1 MFSNSESV
9 SFCIF
14 SCSKSHLLVK
24 PYLDRILRM
33 NLVIINTVLIRVY
46 ELFKNIFFLFNW
58 GFFYFK
64 SYLALQCFSKLDYK
78 ISISKCKETKK
89 NLFLPEEE
97 NILPCE
103 KWIEF
108 LLQGKLTPLLDF
120 PLKTVLNPDSVSTV
134 YIFYIT
140 ILTCFV
146 WLWRLIFILVL
157 WFFWH
162 TRPVKVVQF
171 YLNLFNSQSL
181 ILIMS
186 NFLGLTKNFK
196 TEHHLYSPFVL
207 AHTQSHYTLV
217 MRWYIS
223 SRIRMCFYS
232 LFKVYI

>member
-89 NLFLPEEE
+89 KTLFAGRRKYFAMWEMDWIFTVRKIDAFTWFSFKNSFKSGLSFYCLHILHNYTYMFCMAMKAHIYFSSLVFLAYQTCEGCT
-97 NILPCE
+97 ILP
-103 KWIEF
+103 
-108 LLQGKLTPLLDF
+108 Q
-120 PLKTVLNPDSVSTV
+120 
-134 YIFYIT
+134 
-140 ILTCFV
+140 
-146 WLWRLIFILVL
+146 FI
-157 WFFWH
+157 
-162 TRPVKVVQF
+162 
-171 YLNLFNSQSL
+171 
-181 ILIMS
+181 
-186 NFLGLTKNFK
+186 
-196 TEHHLYSPFVL
+196 
-207 AHTQSHYTLV
+207 
-217 MRWYIS
+217 
-223 SRIRMCFYS
+223 
-232 LFKVYI
+232 